1 MRDSSST
8 TTGPADGK
16 DDPVPTNSAVLLY
29 AFSMSPE
36 ERAAHAAEE
45 AKRLEEAGDGWG
57 ANEAWRRYERIV
69 DATRSPAELA
79 QRSRR
84 LRRVAA
90 SIRLLDEPST

>member
-1 MRDSSST
+1 MA
-8 TTGPADGK
+8 PAYAND
-16 DDPVPTNSAVLLY
+16 AALLY
-29 AFSMSPE
+29 AFPMSPE
-36 ERAAHAAEE
+36 QRAAEAAEE